1 MQIELI
7 FNLIIM
13 LLLVIILYFMWKIT
27 NLLQKSETGLSLKKK
42 IELQEVADQGIK
54 KGDILPEFTII
65 NPVNHK
71 KTVIASN
78 TLQDSFLLL
87 TAVGC
92 SECQELLED
101 LSIYDLRNIN
111 KNIVVLSFMPPEA
124 KVIPDKDRK
133 RHFSTIEELSEIT
146 HYISSVDTL
155 EQLKFNQFPLIMAID
170 YEGRSLGTYHG
181 NIDVLRDLATWTFS
195 TERG

>member
-71 KTVIASN
+71 ETVISSN
-78 TLQDSFLLL
+78 TLQGSFLLL

-92 SECQELLED
+92 GECQKLLED
-101 LSIYDLRNIN
+101 ISIYNLKNIN
-111 KNIVVLSFMPPEA
+111 ENIVILSFMPPEA
-124 KVIPDKDRK
+124 NVIPDIDRNK
-133 RHFSTIEELSEIT
+133 HFSALEELPEIT

-181 NIDVLRDLATWTFS
+181 NIDVLRDLATWNKM
-195 TERG
+195 